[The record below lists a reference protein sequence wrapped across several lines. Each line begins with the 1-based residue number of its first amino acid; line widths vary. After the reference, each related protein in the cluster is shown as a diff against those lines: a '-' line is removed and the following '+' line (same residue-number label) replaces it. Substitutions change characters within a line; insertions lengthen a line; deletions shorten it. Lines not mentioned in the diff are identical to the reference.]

1 MTTELTVFSDY
12 WQIHL
17 LDSDSSTEVTDHW
30 LDSAL
35 LDYLALADDAIG
47 ICTGVN
53 DHVTVTIDVTD
64 GPPADDKDAFDT
76 VTECSLRADSGTLR
90 LTSPTYGE
98 NDGDLVTVPT
108 GWLRL
113 RVSLTRSIDDE
124 EYDED
129 SDDPADRRH
138 IRIQCWPAE
147 PSDAVLVKGWNS
159 DTGSFHP
166 ARTD

>member
-1 MTTELTVFSDY
+1 MATELTVFSDY
-12 WQIHL
+12 QQIHL
-17 LDSDSSTEVTDHW
+17 LDSGSSTELADQW
-30 LDSAL
+30 SDSAL
-35 LDYLALADDAIG
+35 LDYLAMADDAIG

-53 DHVTVTIDVTD
+53 GYVAVTIDVTD
-64 GPPADDKDAFDT
+64 APPADDKDAFGT

-90 LTSPTYGE
+90 LTCPTYGE
-98 NDGDLVTVPT
+98 DDGDLVTVPK

-113 RVSLTRSIDDE
+113 RVSLARSVDNE

-129 SDDPADRRH
+129 SDDPAGRQH

-147 PSDAVLVKGWNS
+147 PADAVVVKGWNP

-166 ARTD
+166 VPAN